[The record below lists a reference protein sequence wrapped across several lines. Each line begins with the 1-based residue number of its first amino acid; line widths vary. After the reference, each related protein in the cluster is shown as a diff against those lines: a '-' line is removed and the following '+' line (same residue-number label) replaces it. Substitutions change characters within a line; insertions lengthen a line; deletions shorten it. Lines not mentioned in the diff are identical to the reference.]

1 MGKFIITEEEKK
13 SIRGLYGLINEQT
26 ITLPLPIE
34 DTFDSNDG
42 DAAHNLKGFEK
53 KIDIALEQIY
63 NQGINP
69 KMYDLSLNVVR
80 NGNTF
85 TTTSSLIID
94 KSDDG
99 KAWTGFASRGSYGLG
114 YEKRADDQISG
125 SGNTDNKSLKQRL
138 EEIGAVEII
147 PISNSPITINNNN
160 VQIKQYF
167 VQFTKSFKP
176 SYTSSKSTPQPSQ
189 PKTQTG
195 YEDYTDDEP
204 TTPQPKTQPTQP
216 TPTTPKEFVITKKY
230 LNNIESDETK
240 SDSLYPEFIKQVRDY
255 IINNGNKN
263 YSVEFFNLSS
273 KDGKNVTAKLRIVP
287 YEKGF
292 NKFSILFNAVGQRAK
307 TLELALQKNVG
318 FIEQINNGTIAK
330 DNEIDP
336 EYEWWLVG
344 LRV

>member
-1 MGKFIITEEEKK
+1 MGKFIITEEDRKL
-13 SIRGLYGLINEQT
+13 IRGLYGLNEQT
-26 ITLPLPIE
+26 ITLPLPIS
-34 DTFDSNDG
+34 DTFQSYDG

-69 KMYDLSLNVVR
+69 KMYDLSFNVVR

-99 KAWTGFASRGSYGLG
+99 KAWTGFASRGSYGPG

-176 SYTSSKSTPQPSQ
+176 SYTSSKSTPQP
-189 PKTQTG
+189 KTQ
-195 YEDYTDDEP
+195 P
-204 TTPQPKTQPTQP
+204 TQPTQP
-216 TPTTPKEFVITKKY
+216 TPTTPQNTVVEEFKISSTNLNTLYDDFKKKV
-230 LNNIESDETK
+230 NA
-240 SDSLYPEFIKQVRDY
+240 Y
-255 IINNGNKN
+255 IIKEGNKN
-263 YSVEFFNLSS
+263 YNIHRYFSVSS
-273 KDGKNVTAKLRIVP
+273 KDGITINVWVNLYPDENGYNRFSLLFN
-287 YEKGF
+287 EKG
-292 NKFSILFNAVGQRAK
+292 NDQESLD
-307 TLELALQKNVG
+307 LALGKNLDSKE
-318 FIEQINNGTIAK
+318 IKNGTITV
-330 DNEIDP
+330 EL
-336 EYEWWLVG
+336 EGRGLVEHEWHLVG
-344 LRV
+344 LHV

>member
-1 MGKFIITEEEKK
+1 MGKFIITEEDRKL
-13 SIRGLYGLINEQT
+13 IRGLYGLNEQT
-26 ITLPLPIE
+26 ITLPLPIS

-42 DAAHNLKGFEK
+42 DSAHRLTVFENK
-53 KIDIALEQIY
+53 VDNAIEQIY

-69 KMYDLSLNVVR
+69 KMYDLSFNVVR

-99 KAWTGFASRGSYGLG
+99 KAWTGFASRGSYGPG

-176 SYTSSKSTPQPSQ
+176 SYTSSKSTPQP
-189 PKTQTG
+189 
-195 YEDYTDDEP
+195 
-204 TTPQPKTQPTQP
+204 KTQPTQP
-216 TPTTPKEFVITKKY
+216 TPTTPQNTVVEEFKISATNLNTLYDDFKKKV
-230 LNNIESDETK
+230 N
-240 SDSLYPEFIKQVRDY
+240 DY
-255 IINNGNKN
+255 IIKEGNNN
-263 YSVEFFNLSS
+263 YNIHRYFSVSS
-273 KDGKNVTAKLRIVP
+273 KDGITVNVWVNLYPDENGYNRFSLLFN
-287 YEKGF
+287 EKG
-292 NKFSILFNAVGQRAK
+292 NDQESLD
-307 TLELALQKNVG
+307 LALGKNLDSKE
-318 FIEQINNGTIAK
+318 IKNGTITV
-330 DNEIDP
+330 EL
-336 EYEWWLVG
+336 EGRGLVEHEWHLVG
-344 LRV
+344 LHV